1 MEIHINLKLTQYPI
15 GLNIYAIR
23 FLVKSCLKYAQQY
36 QNRTFEKTCWI
47 NLPLILCT
55 IEV

>member
-36 QNRTFEKTCWI
+36 PNRTFEKTCWI